1 MGNKSTMMLK
11 STCELFNSLMVI
23 EHSLNVSITE
33 LLKYFL
39 EPISLSSASPKGS
52 MVKIVKSN
60 LLKDL
65 EKNSIYILFHQMP
78 LGF

>member
-1 MGNKSTMMLK
+1 
-11 STCELFNSLMVI
+11 MVI

-39 EPISLSSASPKGS
+39 EPISLSIASPEGN

-60 LLKDL
+60 RLKDL
-65 EKNSIYILFHQMP
+65 EKNSIYILFHHMP